1 MWIVIISA
9 SFKSILSQS
18 RCSLEPKNFLK
29 EFCPLKPLMRGSE
42 DPQTPSSFDD
52 LFGFPLIMFTHG
64 FMSIFDVILLSAGF
78 PDIHPGH
85 NKTTWD

>member
-1 MWIVIISA
+1 
-9 SFKSILSQS
+9 
-18 RCSLEPKNFLK
+18 
-29 EFCPLKPLMRGSE
+29 MRGSE

-52 LFGFPLIMFTHG
+52 LYGFPLIMFTHG